1 MASNYQTS
9 ALATKDFRAN
19 NKAVSVVVP
28 PGSVFPAS
36 LAAGGPIREDGR
48 GILSSP
54 RVQPQQNAVSKVTA
68 VYVPGQ
74 FEGPSN
80 AKDRVSFP
88 EQMAAS
94 LADLGRDDLKQR
106 IKDFRGRFKLDF
118 SDDYLDALSLDRLRH
133 LLLAA
138 LLNAKAEP

>member
-1 MASNYQTS
+1 M
-9 ALATKDFRAN
+9 
-19 NKAVSVVVP
+19 
-28 PGSVFPAS
+28 
-36 LAAGGPIREDGR
+36 
-48 GILSSP
+48 
-54 RVQPQQNAVSKVTA
+54 
-68 VYVPGQ
+68 YVPGQ
-74 FEGPSN
+74 FEGPPN
-80 AKDRVSFP
+80 AKDRVWEP

-94 LADLGRDDLKQR
+94 LADLGREDLKKR